1 MIASAAFWSF
11 YRKIEARPRP
21 MGTLTMQKKIE
32 DFFAVTICHSQTIK
46 KCFVYDPSIPCATF
60 VYEPLDTDQFLS
72 TESGVKM
79 YYRPSHSSQYSFPI
93 MGECPAPLL
102 ISNLQKAIRRQDA
115 EIAVQSALALAQQ
128 HPTKLLR
135 RLPIIYIEDVT
146 LMDSLPIVVWWMMA
160 VDYRLTSLDTEY
172 LLNIVNSLA
181 SHDAYYEND
190 RETEQEPDTHEQLQ
204 DHHQADALL
213 ALLYRSKYGGMKG
226 DMRMLVNA
234 IQHFKEHP
242 MEPTVYYRVH
252 PSKISLRIEILMEA
266 IDFHPFPQ
274 LLAMIQQK
282 TKLDQERIK
291 TFIWHVESGVNVR
304 KSTTLEQARAYQER
318 WEWRVISK
326 FLDAIRRQLV
336 S

>member
-1 MIASAAFWSF
+1 
-11 YRKIEARPRP
+11 

-32 DFFAVTICHSQTIK
+32 DFFAVTILHSQTIK
-46 KCFVYDPSIPCATF
+46 KCFVYDPSIPSATF
-60 VYEPLDTDQFLS
+60 VCEPLDTDQFLS

-93 MGECPAPLL
+93 MEECPAPLL
-102 ISNLQKAIRRQDA
+102 ISNLQKAIRRQDT

-146 LMDSLPIVVWWMMA
+146 LMDSLPIVVWWMMVA
-160 VDYRLTSLDTEY
+160 DYQLNSLDIEH
-172 LLNIVNSLA
+172 LLNIVKCLA
-181 SHDAYYEND
+181 AHNTYYEND

-204 DHHQADALL
+204 DHHQADALR
-213 ALLYRSKYGGMKG
+213 ALLYRSQYGGMKG

-234 IQHFKEHP
+234 IGYFKEHP
-242 MEPTVYYRVH
+242 MEPTVYDQVH
-252 PSKISLRIEILMEA
+252 PSKISWRNEILMEA

-274 LLAMIQQK
+274 LLTMIQQK
-282 TKLDQERIK
+282 TKLDKERIK
-291 TFIWHVESGVNVR
+291 TFIWYAESGINVR
-304 KSTTLEQARAYQER
+304 KSATLKQARAHQER